1 MDCHIIL
8 LWYNLAGGSASNF
21 FFRFYQTNLM
31 SYLARANYVYKD
43 KYFVTASIRFDG
55 SSKLA
60 EGNKW
65 GSFPS
70 AAVAWRGQEKNL
82 RRACLG

>member
-1 MDCHIIL
+1 
-8 LWYNLAGGSASNF
+8 
-21 FFRFYQTNLM
+21 M

-43 KYFVTASIRFDG
+43 KYFLTASIRLDG

-70 AAVAWRGQEKNL
+70 VAVA
-82 RRACLG
+82 